1 MATVVHE
8 TPFNDRRRQERRQL
22 RYSPLRAEGMR
33 VSWGGIWG
41 GVLVALGLL
50 LLLAALGLAIGV
62 SALDPGQ
69 SEVETFGT
77 GAGIW
82 AAFSLLLALFVGG
95 MVSTTT
101 GVIFDRTTGF
111 FEGALVWVVCVLLMG
126 YLATSGIGMLAGG
139 AFRIIGGATQ
149 AIGTVMQQGGGAS
162 AGGMDASGNV
172 DQMASRLRDPK
183 TIEQV
188 ASATGLPQE
197 EVRASLDQT
206 AQRVEQNRGNPV
218 QAASEAKQGFAQLY
232 ERAKSSGAWQRKAE
246 EMKPEVTMA
255 AWVSFGALLLSL
267 LAAIVGA
274 MVGRRKV
281 PVAPVTSA

>member
-50 LLLAALGLAIGV
+50 LLLAALGLAVGV
-62 SALDPGQ
+62 SVLDPGQ
-69 SEVETFGT
+69 SEAETFST
-77 GAGIW
+77 GAGVW

-111 FEGALVWVVCVLLMG
+111 FEGALVWVVSVLLMG

-149 AIGTVMQQGGGAS
+149 AIGAVMQQGGAS
-162 AGGMDASGNV
+162 AGGMDASGNI
-172 DQMASRLRDPK
+172 DQMVSRLRDPK
-183 TIEQV
+183 TAEQL

-206 AQRVEQNRGNPV
+206 AQRVEQNRGNPA
-218 QAASEAKQGFAQLY
+218 QAASEAKQGFTQLY
-232 ERAKSSGAWQRKAE
+232 ERAKSSGAWERKAE
-246 EMKPEVTMA
+246 EMKPEVTLA